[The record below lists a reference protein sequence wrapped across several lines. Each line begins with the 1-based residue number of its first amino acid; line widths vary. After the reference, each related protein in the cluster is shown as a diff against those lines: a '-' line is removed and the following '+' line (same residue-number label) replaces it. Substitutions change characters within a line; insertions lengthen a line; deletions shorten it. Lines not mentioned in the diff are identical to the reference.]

1 MKFGTLI
8 LPFLFVSHLKNKP
21 EHIENIGR
29 DESDMLKHSIR
40 LSADAETELNHELQ
54 LSLELSHAFG
64 RLLRAVNSSRDY
76 GGDVA
81 FAKAAAAC
89 SAAVHA
95 MQKQSNIAFECL
107 HPTILPIRAHYDVDA
122 SSHTDDDVV
131 VEFNRV
137 LTRFSP
143 TSDGE
148 LVVVSLRPLPDDPKL
163 MHMIH
168 EEIADALK
176 NPVGED
182 TLVNLSRGVV
192 WSDAEMGIA
201 CLATSKL
208 AGLGAAVDAD
218 GQHLVFLDQD
228 AETAARFFE
237 TVFVGSQL
245 RNSWEAVV
253 PNPCVERELDWS
265 W

>member
-1 MKFGTLI
+1 MEEISTKFGTLI
-8 LPFLFVSHLKNKP
+8 LPFLFVSHLKNKSDL
-21 EHIENIGR
+21 GR
-29 DESDMLKHSIR
+29 DERNLLKRSVR

-64 RLLRAVNSSRDY
+64 RLVRAVDARDY

-95 MQKQSNIAFECL
+95 MQKQSSIAFECL
-107 HPTILPIRAHYDVDA
+107 HPTILPIRAHYNVDA
-122 SSHTDDDVV
+122 ESHTDDDVV

-148 LVVVSLRPLPDDPKL
+148 LVVVSLRPLPDDPI

-176 NPVGED
+176 NPVVED

-208 AGLGAAVDAD
+208 AGLGVAVDSD
-218 GQHLVFLDQD
+218 GQHLVLDQAD
-228 AETAARFFE
+228 AETAARFYE
-237 TVFVGSQL
+237 TVFVGSL

-253 PNPCVERELDWS
+253 PNPRVERELDWS